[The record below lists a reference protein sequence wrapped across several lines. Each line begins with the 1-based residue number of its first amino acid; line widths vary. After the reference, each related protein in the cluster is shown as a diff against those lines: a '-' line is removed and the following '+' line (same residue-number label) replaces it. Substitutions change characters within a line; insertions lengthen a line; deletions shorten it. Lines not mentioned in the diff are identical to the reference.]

1 MERRCEWCGK
11 PLKVKATGRPKRF
24 CWDRCRKAASRAMF
38 PAFMTSRKSWV
49 RCDGKRPITP
59 GGCPASSTRPDTWS
73 TYADV
78 QRGAGDGFGIM
89 LGGGLACF
97 DLDHVTDEQARSFIE
112 SVSLPVVFVERS
124 VSGNGVHLF
133 VEAGEQAGSRRVI
146 DGVSV
151 EFYSR
156 QRFIRVTGRRFT

>member
-1 MERRCEWCGK
+1 
-11 PLKVKATGRPKRF
+11 
-24 CWDRCRKAASRAMF
+24 
-38 PAFMTSRKSWV
+38 
-49 RCDGKRPITP
+49 
-59 GGCPASSTRPDTWS
+59 
-73 TYADV
+73 
-78 QRGAGDGFGIM
+78 M

-124 VSGNGVHLF
+124 VSGTGVHVF
-133 VEAGEQAGSRRVI
+133 VEAGEQAGSRRVV